1 MNALFQT
8 KRLFVRALRI
18 TDLENFKKL
27 LDHPKVK
34 KFTNGNGI
42 KLEEG
47 ETDFSKLLTLS
58 RAKNKEFKVWAI
70 IHHDT
75 KEFIGTCAVIKNTC
89 NEHEIGYRLFED
101 YWHQGFGH
109 EITKAL
115 IDFCRMELEL
125 NNRTAYVDSK
135 NLASIRILGKSQLS
149 FTKEIYNNT
158 SNTIDYVYSL

>member
-58 RAKNKEFKVWAI
+58 RAKNKE
-70 IHHDT
+70 
-75 KEFIGTCAVIKNTC
+75 CC
-89 NEHEIGYRLFED
+89 S
-101 YWHQGFGH
+101 
-109 EITKAL
+109 
-115 IDFCRMELEL
+115 CRE
-125 NNRTAYVDSK
+125 NHPK
-135 NLASIRILGKSQLS
+135 
-149 FTKEIYNNT
+149 
-158 SNTIDYVYSL
+158 